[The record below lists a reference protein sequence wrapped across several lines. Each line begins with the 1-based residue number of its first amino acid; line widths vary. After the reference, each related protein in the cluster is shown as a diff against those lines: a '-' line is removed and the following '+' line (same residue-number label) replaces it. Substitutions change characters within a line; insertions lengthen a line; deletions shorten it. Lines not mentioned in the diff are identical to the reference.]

1 MKPWRLREFHPEDLD
16 QLVEVWQESRN
27 PARPAVYSLSEVLSA
42 CTEQQAVVA
51 MAGDRLI
58 GAAAANIEE
67 DRATNFIRALD
78 TAFLRHGRFDYV
90 IPIGLPDPAAREA
103 TVTEAMVSK
112 FREDIKRLART

>member
-58 GAAAANIEE
+58 GQPPPTSK
-67 DRATNFIRALD
+67 R
-78 TAFLRHGRFDYV
+78 TAPPTSSGPWTPRSCGTD
-90 IPIGLPDPAAREA
+90 GL
-103 TVTEAMVSK
+103 TT
-112 FREDIKRLART
+112 